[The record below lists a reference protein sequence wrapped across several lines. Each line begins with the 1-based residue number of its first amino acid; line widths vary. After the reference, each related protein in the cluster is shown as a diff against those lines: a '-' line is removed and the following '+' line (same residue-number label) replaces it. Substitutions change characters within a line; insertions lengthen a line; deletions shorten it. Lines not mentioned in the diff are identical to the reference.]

1 MKYLSIPVIILTVI
15 LSIGCGHS
23 NLQISDL
30 EDKSC
35 YPNPIHQ
42 LLFSYGLNK
51 EKIIYRTDGKGCF
64 YTKDTD
70 QEKVNHIQEV
80 VFGKSPPLSLR
91 IARGKNS
98 NSKLVKLLKKH
109 GIKTYRVIFFG
120 DEYIAWNAK
129 DTDQVESLL
138 DLSREQLNHMRKTSK
153 H

>member
-1 MKYLSIPVIILTVI
+1 MKYLSILLIILTAI

-23 NLQISDL
+23 NVQVSDS

-51 EKIIYRTDGKGCF
+51 EKIKYRADGRGCF

-70 QEKVNHIQEV
+70 QEKVNNIQEV
-80 VFGKSPPLSLR
+80 VFGKSPPLSIR
-91 IARGKNS
+91 ISRGKNS
-98 NSKLVKLLKKH
+98 NRKLVELLNKH
-109 GIKTYRVIFFG
+109 GIKTYRVVFFG
-120 DEYIAWNAK
+120 DEYIAWNAI
-129 DTDQVESLL
+129 DADRVESLL
-138 DLSREQLNHMRKTSK
+138 DMPPEQLNHIRKTSK